1 MAARLYNGAMAID
14 ICIRGSGVVGK
25 TLALLLARKRIRVGL
40 VQSPVPVHSA
50 ATAQAD
56 IRAFALNA
64 ASRAALTGLR
74 AWPQQACAVQHI
86 RVQGDRDDSP
96 PDADASADTHADTHI
111 RATKSARTNAG
122 AGRVQFDAASLQAE
136 ALAWIVDAAALETL
150 LDTAVSFAPDITLLS
165 APQPAVLT
173 VICEGARSASR
184 QIAGVE
190 FTQTAYDQTAIAA
203 VVQTSAPHQ
212 STAWQWMQGGE
223 VCALLPRQAS
233 LDQTSPGQAGN
244 FVALVW
250 SVQTEHAAQLMA
262 LDDAQFCAQLQQA
275 CDHMLGTMTLA
286 SHRATWPLQLAQAQ
300 RWVGTGL
307 AAAAGNAADNTAAW
321 ALAGDAAHAV
331 HPLAGQGLNLGLGD
345 AIGLATV
352 LSNKEYFRSFG
363 DMRLLRRYERAR
375 QGEAAALRLATDGLQ
390 RLFAHTDPRV
400 RALRNW
406 GMRGFDA
413 LAPVKALVM
422 RRAMGGSAG
431 GSMGGSMGG
440 GGHGLSGNI

>member
-1 MAARLYNGAMAID
+1 MAID
-14 ICIRGSGVVGK
+14 VCIRGAGVVGK
-25 TLALLLARKRIRVGL
+25 TLALLLARRRIRVGL
-40 VQSPVPVHSA
+40 VQSPHPA
-50 ATAQAD
+50 GAQGD

-64 ASRAALTGLR
+64 ASRTVLTDLR
-74 AWPQQACAVQHI
+74 AWPQKACAVQHI
-86 RVQGDRDDSP
+86 RVQGDRDDSQP
-96 PDADASADTHADTHI
+96 SGNGDADESASATQSIAK
-111 RATKSARTNAG
+111 RASTAQ
-122 AGRVQFDAASLQAE
+122 VQFDAASLGAE
-136 ALAWIVDAAALETL
+136 ALAWIVDASALEQL
-150 LDTAVSFAPDITLLS
+150 LDTAVSFAPDITVLS
-165 APQPAVLT
+165 APQPAALT

-184 QIAGVE
+184 QAAGAQ
-190 FTQTAYDQTAIAA
+190 FNQTAYDQTAIAA

-223 VCALLPRQAS
+223 VCALLPRQAGAVHS
-233 LDQTSPGQAGN
+233 TPGESGN

-250 SVQTEHAAQLMA
+250 SVQHEHAAQLMA
-262 LDDAQFCAQLQQA
+262 LDEAQFCAQLQQA
-275 CDHMLGTMTLA
+275 CDNTLGTMTLA

-307 AAAAGNAADNTAAW
+307 AAGAGQSADSTAAW

-345 AIGLATV
+345 ALELATV
-352 LSNKEYFRSFG
+352 LAGKEYFRSYG

-400 RALRNW
+400 RSLRNW
-406 GMRGFDA
+406 GMRGFDL

-422 RRAMGGSAG
+422 RCAMGGGMGSAAAKG
-431 GSMGGSMGG
+431 MGGSSASLGG
-440 GGHGLSGNI
+440 NV

>member
-1 MAARLYNGAMAID
+1 
-14 ICIRGSGVVGK
+14 VGK
-25 TLALLLARKRIRVGL
+25 TLALLLARRRIRVGL
-40 VQSPVPVHSA
+40 VQSPQPA
-50 ATAQAD
+50 AAQGD

-64 ASRAALTGLR
+64 ASRTVLTDLR

-86 RVQGDRDDSP
+86 RVQGDRDDSQP
-96 PDADASADTHADTHI
+96 SGNGETGESAG
-111 RATKSARTNAG
+111 ATQSIAKSASTAQ
-122 AGRVQFDAASLQAE
+122 VQFDAASLGAE
-136 ALAWIVDAAALETL
+136 ALAWIVDASALEQL
-150 LDTAVSFAPDITLLS
+150 LDTAVSFAPDITVLS
-165 APQPAVLT
+165 APQPAALT

-184 QIAGVE
+184 QAAGAQ
-190 FTQTAYDQTAIAA
+190 FNQTAYDQTAIAA

-223 VCALLPRQAS
+223 VCALLPRQAGAVQS
-233 LDQTSPGQAGN
+233 IPGESGN

-250 SVQTEHAAQLMA
+250 SVQHEHAAQLMA

-275 CDHMLGTMTLA
+275 CGNALGTMTLA

-307 AAAAGNAADNTAAW
+307 AAVAGHSADSTAAW

-345 AIGLATV
+345 ALELATV
-352 LSNKEYFRSFG
+352 LAGKEYFRSYG

-400 RALRNW
+400 RSLRNW
-406 GMRGFDA
+406 GMRGFDL

-422 RRAMGGSAG
+422 RRAMGTGMGAGMGSG
-431 GSMGGSMGG
+431 PS
-440 GGHGLSGNI
+440 

>member
-25 TLALLLARKRIRVGL
+25 TLALLLARRRIRVGL
-40 VQSPVPVHSA
+40 VQSPHA
-50 ATAQAD
+50 APAQGD

-64 ASRAALTGLR
+64 ASRTLLTDLR

-86 RVQGDRDDSP
+86 RVQGDRDDSQP
-96 PDADASADTHADTHI
+96 RDSENENENAAHTATKRASA
-111 RATKSARTNAG
+111 G
-122 AGRVQFDAASLQAE
+122 QVQFDAASLQAE
-136 ALAWIVDAAALETL
+136 ALAWIVDASALETL
-150 LDTAVSFAPDITLLS
+150 LDTAISFAPDITVLS
-165 APQPAVLT
+165 APQPAALT

-184 QIAGVE
+184 QAAGVT
-190 FTQTAYDQTAIAA
+190 FNQTAYDQTAIAA

-223 VCALLPRQAS
+223 VCALLPRQ
-233 LDQTSPGQAGN
+233 PGAVHATPGESGN

-250 SVQTEHAAQLMA
+250 SVQHEHAAQLMA
-262 LDDAQFCAQLQQA
+262 LDDAQFCAQLQHV
-275 CDHMLGTMTLA
+275 CDNTLGNMTLA

-300 RWVGTGL
+300 RWIGTGL
-307 AAAAGNAADNTAAW
+307 AATAGTAADTAAAW

-345 AIGLATV
+345 ALELATV
-352 LSNKEYFRSFG
+352 LSGKEYFRSYG

-400 RALRNW
+400 RSLRNW
-406 GMRGFDA
+406 GMRGFDL

-422 RRAMGGSAG
+422 RRAMGINAGS
-431 GSMGGSMGG
+431 SVGG
-440 GGHGLSGNI
+440 GAQDLNGNM

>member
-1 MAARLYNGAMAID
+1 MAID
-14 ICIRGSGVVGK
+14 VCIRGAGVVGK
-25 TLALLLARKRIRVGL
+25 TLALLLARRRIRVGL
-40 VQSPVPVHSA
+40 VQSPHPA
-50 ATAQAD
+50 DAQGD

-64 ASRAALTGLR
+64 ASRAVLTDLR

-86 RVQGDRDDSP
+86 RVQGDRDDSQP
-96 PDADASADTHADTHI
+96 SGNGETGESAG
-111 RATKSARTNAG
+111 ATQSIAKSASTAQ
-122 AGRVQFDAASLQAE
+122 VQFDAASLGAE
-136 ALAWIVDAAALETL
+136 ALAWIVDASALEQL
-150 LDTAVSFAPDITLLS
+150 LDTAVSFAPDITVLS
-165 APQPAVLT
+165 APQPAALT

-184 QIAGVE
+184 QAAGAQ
-190 FTQTAYDQTAIAA
+190 FNQTAYDQTAIAA

-223 VCALLPRQAS
+223 VCALLPRQAGAVQS
-233 LDQTSPGQAGN
+233 IPGESGN

-250 SVQTEHAAQLMA
+250 SVQHEHAAQLMA

-275 CDHMLGTMTLA
+275 CGNALGTMTLA

-307 AAAAGNAADNTAAW
+307 AAVAGHSADSTAAW

-345 AIGLATV
+345 ALELATV
-352 LSNKEYFRSFG
+352 LAGKEYFRSYG

-400 RALRNW
+400 RSLRNW
-406 GMRGFDA
+406 GMRGFDL

-422 RRAMGGSAG
+422 RRAIGTGMGAGMGSG
-431 GSMGGSMGG
+431 PS
-440 GGHGLSGNI
+440 

>member
-1 MAARLYNGAMAID
+1 MAID

-64 ASRAALTGLR
+64 ASRAALTDLR

-96 PDADASADTHADTHI
+96 PDADASADASADPGADAHMGS
-111 RATKSARTNAG
+111 TKSAHTNAG

-136 ALAWIVDAAALETL
+136 ALAWIVDATALETL

-165 APQPAVLT
+165 APQPAALT

-250 SVQTEHAAQLMA
+250 SVQTEHATQLMA

-275 CDHMLGTMTLA
+275 CDHTLGTMTLA
-286 SHRATWPLQLAQAQ
+286 SHRAMWPLQLAQAQ

-345 AIGLATV
+345 AIELARV
-352 LSNKEYFRSFG
+352 LSNKEYFRSYG

-422 RRAMGGSAG
+422 RRAMGGSVGG
-431 GSMGGSMGG
+431 GS
-440 GGHGLSGNI
+440 HALNGNI